1 MALNYGWR
9 NQRDRNGT
17 VRQKVRLLHASQKA
31 LRQIAPLVRVISSF
45 QATFTSTNWSSV
57 LLGAAVMVYSLLAYF
72 FSMVTAFAF
81 VMTALVS
88 FGDSQLRTMRPQH
101 STAVSIIAGSDRDA
115 FENSDKAKEAQK
127 ATEAR
132 KTLEAQRA
140 TEVQKAAEARETAKK
155 LARAKLARERKQAM
169 VARLRQERGQ
179 RNNSLA
185 FGYADQSSGG
195 ARLFSY
201 APSLDRF

>member
-1 MALNYGWR
+1 
-9 NQRDRNGT
+9 
-17 VRQKVRLLHASQKA
+17 
-31 LRQIAPLVRVISSF
+31 
-45 QATFTSTNWSSV
+45 
-57 LLGAAVMVYSLLAYF
+57 MVYSLLAYF
-72 FSMVTAFAF
+72 FSMVTAFAV

-155 LARAKLARERKQAM
+155 LARAKLARERKQAAL
-169 VARLRQERGQ
+169 ARQWQERQ
-179 RNNSLA
+179 TRNNA
-185 FGYADQSSGG
+185 FAWGNQGQYSGNG
-195 ARLFSY
+195 RLYSY
-201 APSLDRF
+201 APGFER